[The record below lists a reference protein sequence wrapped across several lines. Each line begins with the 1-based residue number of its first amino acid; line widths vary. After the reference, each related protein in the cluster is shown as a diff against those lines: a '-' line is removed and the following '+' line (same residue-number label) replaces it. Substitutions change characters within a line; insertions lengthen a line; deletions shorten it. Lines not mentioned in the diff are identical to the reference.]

1 MSTPHLTWAK
11 GGDAWFLEASGDA
24 VVLLSTV
31 PSPPGSRIEG
41 KLEDGTVVKVKIH
54 GSKKQDD
61 GRFRL
66 EGRPLDL
73 LKPVRERIVALAT
86 EAR

>member
-66 EGRPLDL
+66 DQKTTFTFAEHSTASRSHT
-73 LKPVRERIVALAT
+73 R
-86 EAR
+86 